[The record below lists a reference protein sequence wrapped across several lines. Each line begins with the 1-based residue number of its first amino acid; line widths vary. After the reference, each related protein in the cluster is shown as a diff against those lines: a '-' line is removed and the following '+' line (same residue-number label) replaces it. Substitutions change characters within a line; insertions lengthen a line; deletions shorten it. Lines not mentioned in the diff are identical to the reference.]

1 MSLLTLTDAVTPQL
15 IVHISAGSLAILS
28 GTAALSV
35 RKGARL
41 HRVFGT
47 IFFLSIIAMSV
58 MGAYLAVLIPQRAT
72 AVVGLFTFYFVAT
85 AWMTVKRREGTTGA
99 FEIAACAFAF
109 AAATVLLVW
118 GIMATRSPTGELDD
132 IPPTPYWIAASFAA
146 FVAVLDLKVL
156 LQRGIA
162 GAHRIARHLWRM
174 CFALFF
180 ASSNFFLGQ
189 QKVMPASIR
198 GSKFFYLPEIIVLG
212 LMIFWLLRVLFTKAY
227 KKGSILKNVEVIPIS
242 P

>member
-28 GTAALSV
+28 GAAALSV

-47 IFFLSIIAMSV
+47 VFFLSILAMSV

-99 FEIAACAFAF
+99 FEIAACVFAF
-109 AAATVLLVW
+109 AAA
-118 GIMATRSPTGELDD
+118 
-132 IPPTPYWIAASFAA
+132 
-146 FVAVLDLKVL
+146 AVL
-156 LQRGIA
+156 
-162 GAHRIARHLWRM
+162 M
-174 CFALFF
+174 
-180 ASSNFFLGQ
+180 
-189 QKVMPASIR
+189 VMPASIR
-198 GSKFFYLPEIIVLG
+198 GSKFFYVPEIIVLG
-212 LMIFWLLRVLFTKAY
+212 VDDFLAAARV
-227 KKGSILKNVEVIPIS
+227 IHKNIQERIDTQKR
-242 P
+242 

>member
-1 MSLLTLTDAVTPQL
+1 LFTSAPEASQYCPVSL
-15 IVHISAGSLAILS
+15 
-28 GTAALSV
+28 

-41 HRVFGT
+41 HRLFGT
-47 IFFLSIIAMSV
+47 IFFLSILTMSL

-85 AWMTVKRREGTTGA
+85 AWMTVKRRAGTTGA
-99 FEIAACAFAF
+99 FEVAACMFAF
-109 AAATVLLVW
+109 GAAALLLVW
-118 GIMATRSPTGELDD
+118 GIMAATSPTGELDD

-156 LQRGIA
+156 LQGGIT

-180 ASSNFFLGQ
+180 ACSNFFLGQ
-189 QKVMPASIR
+189 QKVMPVSIR
-198 GSKFFYLPEIIVLG
+198 GSKFLYVPEIIVLG
-212 LMIFWLLRVLFTKAY
+212 LMVFWLLRVLLTDTY
-227 KKGSILKNVEVIPIS
+227 KKGSVLKTAELVPQPIIP
-242 P
+242 

>member
-1 MSLLTLTDAVTPQL
+1 MAMSL
-15 IVHISAGSLAILS
+15 
-28 GTAALSV
+28 
-35 RKGARL
+35 
-41 HRVFGT
+41 
-47 IFFLSIIAMSV
+47 
-58 MGAYLAVLIPQRAT
+58 MGAYLAILIPAKSDRSGGPLY
-72 AVVGLFTFYFVAT
+72 VLLCGH

-99 FEIAACAFAF
+99 FEIAACVFAF
-109 AAATVLLVW
+109 GAAAVLLVW
-118 GIMATRSPTGELDD
+118 GIMALTSPTGELDD

-189 QKVMPASIR
+189 QKVMPYPSEAPSFSICR
-198 GSKFFYLPEIIVLG
+198 KS
-212 LMIFWLLRVLFTKAY
+212 
-227 KKGSILKNVEVIPIS
+227 SS
-242 P
+242 